1 MKKLH
6 ILSLAGA
13 LAIGTAT
20 VGFAA
25 TSSDSTGGPAA
36 NTTNPST
43 TTTVVP
49 GSTSSAM
56 TGPGGPYATPSPAPK
71 AATVGPTGSMTRDA
85 ANPNGASRPGG
96 GDSGGGGGG
105 AKQ

>member
-6 ILSLAGA
+6 ILSLASA
-13 LAIGTAT
+13 LAIGAATA
-20 VGFAA
+20 GFAA
-25 TSSDSTGGPAA
+25 TGSDSTGGVNA
-36 NTTNPST
+36 NTTSPST

-49 GSTSSAM
+49 GTTSSAM
-56 TGPGGPYATPSPAPK
+56 TGPGGPYATPSPAPQ

-85 ANPNGASRPGG
+85 ANPTGASRPGG

-105 AKQ
+105 KQ

>member
-6 ILSLAGA
+6 ILSLASA
-13 LAIGTAT
+13 LVIGTAT
-20 VGFAA
+20 AGFAA

-36 NTTNPST
+36 NTTSPST

-56 TGPGGPYATPSPAPK
+56 TGPGGPLRYAQP
-71 AATVGPTGSMTRDA
+71 
-85 ANPNGASRPGG
+85 GADRS
-96 GDSGGGGGG
+96 DSWIDRFNDS
-105 AKQ
+105 

>member
-6 ILSLAGA
+6 ILSLASA

-20 VGFAA
+20 AGFAA
-25 TSSDSTGGPAA
+25 TNTDSTGGPAA
-36 NTTNPST
+36 NTTSPST

-71 AATVGPTGSMTRDA
+71 AATVGPTGSITSDA
-85 ANPNGASRPGG
+85 ANPTGAKRPSG
-96 GDSGGGGGG
+96 GDNGNSSG
-105 AKQ
+105 KQ

>member
-6 ILSLAGA
+6 ILSLASA

-20 VGFAA
+20 AGFAA
-25 TSSDSTGGPAA
+25 TNSDSTGGPAA
-36 NTTNPST
+36 NTTQPST

-49 GSTSSAM
+49 GTTSSAM
-56 TGPGGPYATPSPAPK
+56 TGPGGPYATPSQAPQ

-85 ANPNGASRPGG
+85 ANPNGAQRPGG
-96 GDSGGGGGG
+96 GDNGGSGGS
-105 AKQ
+105 KQ

>member
-6 ILSLAGA
+6 ILSLASA

-25 TSSDSTGGPAA
+25 TNSDSTGGPAA
-36 NTTNPST
+36 NSSSPS
-43 TTTVVP
+43 TTVVP

-71 AATVGPTGSMTRDA
+71 AATVGPTGSLTRDA
-85 ANPNGASRPGG
+85 ANPSGAQRPGG
-96 GDSGGGGGG
+96 GDSGGGG
-105 AKQ
+105 KH